1 MNKQEFIDSPSG
13 TIITTIKNQSAF
25 IPNPLPPVIDYP
37 AIIGLQEKAAI
48 AIGELNKAG
57 NQLDNPYLVIRPL
70 QRQEALLSSSMEGTY
85 TTASALVLADA
96 NEDKYVDAAALEVR
110 NYIRAFNYAEA
121 ELNKIPL
128 SNRLIKGVH
137 QTLLQN
143 LPQGRG
149 ANMRPG
155 EFKDSQNF
163 IGGQGRDIEKAR
175 FIPPPPA
182 ETVDAMGLLEKYL
195 NREDP
200 AGITPLIDAAL
211 FHYQFETIHPFND
224 GNGRV
229 GRIMIPIFLMSKGI
243 IDKPLLFVSPSV
255 EGRKDEYVD
264 AMLDVSKTGNWN
276 GWIKFFLQAL
286 IDACE
291 AATQTITR
299 LITLRESFRTL
310 MAGAKMSAR
319 NIMIADQLFI
329 SPVLS
334 VPDAAELMKVTYA
347 SAKNTVDKMVELE
360 ILSEL
365 DFTSQPKQ
373 FICLDVLK
381 ATDPNL
387 M

>member
-13 TIITTIKNQSAF
+13 TIIATIKNQSAF

-37 AIIGLQEKAAI
+37 SIINLQEKAAI

-57 NQLDNPYLVIRPL
+57 NQLENPYLVIRPL
-70 QRQEALLSSSMEGTY
+70 QRQEALMSSSMEGTY

-96 NEDKYVDAAALEVR
+96 DEDKYVDAAALEVR
-110 NYIRAFNYAEA
+110 NYIRAFNYAEDQ
-121 ELNKIPL
+121 LDNIPL

-175 FIPPPPA
+175 FIPPPPN
-182 ETVDAMGLLEKYL
+182 ETIEAMGLLEKYL
-195 NREDP
+195 NRDNP
-200 AGITPLIDAAL
+200 AGITPLIDVAL

-229 GRIMIPIFLMSKGI
+229 GRIMIPIFLMSKGV

-264 AMLDVSKTGNWN
+264 SMLDVSKTGNWN

-291 AATQTITR
+291 AATKTIAR
-299 LITLRESFRTL
+299 LIALRDDFRTR
-310 MAGAKMSAR
+310 MANAKMSAK

-334 VPDAAELMKVTYA
+334 VPDAADLMKVTYA
-347 SAKNTVDKMVELE
+347 SAKNTVDKMIELE

-381 ATDPNL
+381 ATDPEI
-387 M
+387 